1 MHPPLF
7 VGMIKPEARLHILYD
22 ISKELISSFPLDNV
36 LKAAMNALV
45 EHLRLRDGGI
55 VIHGSGGE
63 PWINVRAPIG
73 HDVRSRSLTIEQ
85 ADTINRVI
93 ASGEKHFGKNSVVL
107 PVKVNRKTIG
117 ALWIDFA
124 QKSGDQDETLL
135 AMIAV
140 LIGLTCQRYRE
151 LCSDGGS
158 VAEEQQA
165 GQIPKIGPKP
175 HPTQLDKIDWIVGE
189 SPALKRVL
197 ATAKIVAATN
207 SAVLLR
213 GESGTGKECF
223 ARAIHALSIR
233 KSKAFI
239 KLNCAALSETVLESE
254 LFGHEKGAFTGALL
268 QRAGRFELANGG
280 TLLLDEIGDVSPQF
294 QAKLLR
300 VLQEG
305 EFERL
310 GGTKT
315 LKVDV
320 RVICATNKDLEVAV
334 LRGEFRADL
343 YYRINV
349 VPIILPP
356 LRQRDGDISLL
367 AQVFLEQFNKSNDR
381 NFDFA
386 PSAIGILSKCAFP
399 GNVRELD
406 NCVQRTAT
414 LASSNTIASSDFAC
428 QQDQCS
434 SALLWKDAPDDYPV
448 HSLNPRDTML
458 GGLGANAG
466 TPSGSAAT
474 IEAPGLTE
482 RDRLIKAMVKAGWVQ
497 AKAARILG
505 KTPRQ
510 VGYALRRFG
519 IDVIKE

>member
-1 MHPPLF
+1 MT
-7 VGMIKPEARLHILYD
+7 KTDERTRLLSEIASD
-22 ISKELISSFPLDNV
+22 LISFSPLEIA
-36 LKAAMNALV
+36 LKVVMNTLDR
-45 EHLRLRDGGI
+45 HLPMRDGVI
-55 VIHGSGGE
+55 VIYGAGRE
-63 PWINVRAPIG
+63 PKLTVWHADG
-73 HDVRSRSLTIEQ
+73 HDVRSRSLTVEQ
-85 ADTINRVI
+85 SDAIDCAF
-93 ASGEKHFGKNSVVL
+93 ASGEPHF
-107 PVKVNRKTIG
+107 VKKTVALGFKMKGEAIG
-117 ALWIDFA
+117 ALWIDRTFQGSA
-124 QKSGDQDETLL
+124 VAGEAALMKH
-135 AMIAV
+135 IAN
-140 LIGLTCQRYRE
+140 LIAKASHRE
-151 LCSDGGS
+151 LCSGGGS
-158 VAEEQQA
+158 EPDEPQA
-165 GQIPKIGPKP
+165 GQIPKIKP
-175 HPTQLDKIDWIVGE
+175 MRHSTQPDKIDWIVGK
-189 SPALKRVL
+189 SPAIKRVL
-197 ATAKIVAATN
+197 ATTRIVAATN

-223 ARAIHALSIR
+223 ARAIHELSIR

-320 RVICATNKDLEVAV
+320 RIICATNKNLEVAV

-356 LRQRDGDISLL
+356 LRQRDGDIQLL
-367 AQVFLEQFNKSNDR
+367 AQVFLDQFNEANDR
-381 NFDFA
+381 DFAFA
-386 PSAIGILSKCAFP
+386 PSAIDILSKCAFP

-414 LASSNTIASSDFAC
+414 LASSNTITSSDFAC
-428 QQDQCS
+428 QQDQCF
-434 SALLWKDAPDDYPV
+434 SALLWKADGDGIGNDAM
-448 HSLNPRDTML
+448 HSLNPRDTIL

-466 TPSGSAAT
+466 TPSGATAT

-482 RDRLIKAMVKAGWVQ
+482 RDRLINAMEKAGWVQ

-519 IDVIKE
+519 IDVVKE

>member
-1 MHPPLF
+1 MT
-7 VGMIKPEARLHILYD
+7 KTDERTRLLSEIASD
-22 ISKELISSFPLDNV
+22 LISFSPLEIA
-36 LKAAMNALV
+36 LKVVMNTLDR
-45 EHLRLRDGGI
+45 HLPMRDGVI
-55 VIHGSGGE
+55 VIYGAGRE
-63 PWINVRAPIG
+63 PKLTVWHADG
-73 HDVRSRSLTIEQ
+73 HDVRSRSLTVEQ
-85 ADTINRVI
+85 SDAIDCAF
-93 ASGEKHFGKNSVVL
+93 ASGEPHF
-107 PVKVNRKTIG
+107 VKKTVALGFKMKGEAIG
-117 ALWIDFA
+117 ALWIDRTFQGSA
-124 QKSGDQDETLL
+124 VAGETAL
-135 AMIAV
+135 MKHIAN
-140 LIGLTCQRYRE
+140 LIAKASHRE
-151 LCSDGGS
+151 LCSGGGS
-158 VAEEQQA
+158 EPDEPQA
-165 GQIPKIGPKP
+165 GQIPKIKP
-175 HPTQLDKIDWIVGE
+175 MRHSTQPDKIDWIVGD

-197 ATAKIVAATN
+197 ATTRIVAATN

-223 ARAIHALSIR
+223 ARAIHELSKR

-320 RVICATNKDLEVAV
+320 RVICATNKNLEVAV

-367 AQVFLEQFNKSNDR
+367 AQKFLEQFNKANDR

-386 PSAIGILSKCAFP
+386 PSAIDTLSKCAFP

-414 LASSNTIASSDFAC
+414 FASANTIASSDFAC
-428 QQDQCS
+428 QQGQCS
-434 SALLWKDAPDDYPV
+434 SALLWKDARDGIDNDAV
-448 HSLNPRDTML
+448 HSLNPQDTMSS
-458 GGLGANAG
+458 GLGPYAG
-466 TPSGSAAT
+466 TPSGAT
-474 IEAPGLTE
+474 ATMEAPGLTE
-482 RDRLIKAMVKAGWVQ
+482 RDRLINAMERAGWVQ

-510 VGYALRRFG
+510 VAYALRRHR
-519 IDVIKE
+519 IDVKKE

>member
-1 MHPPLF
+1 MT
-7 VGMIKPEARLHILYD
+7 KPDERIRLLSEIASD
-22 ISKELISSFPLDNV
+22 LISSPLEIA
-36 LKAAMNALV
+36 LKVVMNTLDR
-45 EHLRLRDGGI
+45 HLPMRDGVI
-55 VIHGSGGE
+55 VIYGTGRE
-63 PWINVRAPIG
+63 PKLTVWHADG
-73 HDVRSRSLTIEQ
+73 HDVRSRSLTVEQ
-85 ADTINRVI
+85 SDAIDCAF
-93 ASGEKHFGKNSVVL
+93 ASGEPHF
-107 PVKVNRKTIG
+107 VKKTVALGFKMKGEAIG
-117 ALWIDFA
+117 ALWIDRTFYGSA
-124 QKSGDQDETLL
+124 VAGETAL
-135 AMIAV
+135 MKHIAN
-140 LIGLTCQRYRE
+140 LIAKASRRE
-151 LCSDGGS
+151 LCSGGGS
-158 VAEEQQA
+158 VPEEQQA
-165 GQIPKIGPKP
+165 GQIPKIKPKS
-175 HPTQLDKIDWIVGE
+175 HPTQVAKIDWIVGK

-197 ATAKIVAATN
+197 ATTEIVAATN
-207 SAVLLR
+207 AAVLLR

-223 ARAIHALSIR
+223 ARAIHALSMR

-320 RVICATNKDLEVAV
+320 RVICATNKNLEVAV

-349 VPIILPP
+349 VPIVLPP
-356 LRQRDGDISLL
+356 LRQRDGDILLL
-367 AQVFLEQFNKSNDR
+367 AQVFLEKFNKANDR
-381 NFDFA
+381 NFCFT
-386 PSAIGILSKCAFP
+386 PSAKDVLSKCAFP

-428 QQDQCS
+428 QQGQCS
-434 SALLWKDAPDDYPV
+434 SALLWNDARDGIGNDAV
-448 HSLNPRDTML
+448 HRLNPRDATL

-466 TPSGSAAT
+466 TITGSAAT
-474 IEAPGLTE
+474 VEAPGLTE
-482 RDRLIKAMVKAGWVQ
+482 RDRLINAMVKAGWVQ

-519 IDVIKE
+519 IDVKKE

>member
-1 MHPPLF
+1 MNE
-7 VGMIKPEARLHILYD
+7 PETRLHILYD
-22 ISKELISSFPLDNV
+22 ISKELFSSFPLDNV
-36 LKAAMNALV
+36 LKAAMNALA
-45 EHLRLRDGGI
+45 EHLLMRDAGI
-55 VIHGSGGE
+55 VIYGDEGE
-63 PWINVRAPIG
+63 PRITVWAPTA
-73 HDVRSRSLTIEQ
+73 HDVHSRSLTIEQ
-85 ADTINRVI
+85 AHAIDRVV
-93 ASGEKHFGKNSVVL
+93 ASGETHFGKKSFIF
-107 PVKVNRKTIG
+107 PVKVNRKAIG
-117 ALWIDFA
+117 ALWIDRA
-124 QKSGDQDETLL
+124 YIGDAEEDQKNLL
-135 AMIAV
+135 KMIAY
-140 LIGLTCQRYRE
+140 LIGLTCQRYR
-151 LCSDGGS
+151 CRDDAS
-158 VAEEQQA
+158 VTEEQPA
-165 GQIPKIGPKP
+165 GRVPNIKPKP
-175 HPTQLDKIDWIVGE
+175 HLTQFGKVDWIVGE
-189 SPALKRVL
+189 SPAIKKVFE
-197 ATAKIVAATN
+197 TTEIVAATN
-207 SAVLLR
+207 SSVLLR
-213 GESGTGKECF
+213 GETGTGKECF
-223 ARAIHALSIR
+223 AKAIHALSIR
-233 KSKAFI
+233 KNKPFV

-280 TLLLDEIGDVSPQF
+280 TLLLDEIGEISPTF

-320 RVICATNKDLEVAV
+320 RVICATNKDLEGAV

-386 PSAIGILSKCAFP
+386 PSAIDILSKCAFP

-434 SALLWKDAPDDYPV
+434 SALLWKDPRDGNGNGPV
-448 HSLNPRDTML
+448 HSLNPRDATL
-458 GGLGANAG
+458 GGLGGNAV
-466 TPSGSAAT
+466 TLSGSAAT
-474 IEAPGLTE
+474 MEAPGLTE
-482 RDRLIKAMVKAGWVQ
+482 RDRLINAMVKGGWVQ

>member
-1 MHPPLF
+1 MTNTDERTWLLSE
-7 VGMIKPEARLHILYD
+7 IASD
-22 ISKELISSFPLDNV
+22 LISCSPLEIA
-36 LKAAMNALV
+36 LKVVMNTLGR
-45 EHLRLRDGGI
+45 HLPMRDGVI
-55 VIHGSGGE
+55 VIYGAGRE
-63 PWINVRAPIG
+63 PRLTVWHADG
-73 HDVRSRSLTIEQ
+73 HDVRSRSLTVEQ
-85 ADTINRVI
+85 SEAIDCAFASREPHFVKKTI
-93 ASGEKHFGKNSVVL
+93 ALGFKMKGEE
-107 PVKVNRKTIG
+107 IG
-117 ALWIDFA
+117 ALWIDRTFQGSA
-124 QKSGDQDETLL
+124 VAGERALMKH
-135 AMIAV
+135 IAK
-140 LIGLTCQRYRE
+140 LIAKASRRE
-151 LCSDGGS
+151 LCSGGGS
-158 VAEEQQA
+158 EPDEPQA
-165 GQIPKIGPKP
+165 GQIPKIKPKS
-175 HPTQLDKIDWIVGE
+175 HPTQIDKIDWIVGE

-197 ATAKIVAATN
+197 ATTKIVAGTN

-320 RVICATNKDLEVAV
+320 RVICATNKDLEGAV

-367 AQVFLEQFNKSNDR
+367 AQVFLEQFNKANDR

-386 PSAIGILSKCAFP
+386 PSAIDILSKCAFP

-428 QQDQCS
+428 QQAQCS
-434 SALLWKDAPDDYPV
+434 SALLWKDGRDGIGDDYPV

-458 GGLGANAG
+458 GGLRANAG

-482 RDRLIKAMVKAGWVQ
+482 RDRLIKAMVKAGGVQ

-510 VGYALRRFG
+510 VGYALRRHR
-519 IDVIKE
+519 IDVTKY

>member
-1 MHPPLF
+1 MTNAD
-7 VGMIKPEARLHILYD
+7 ERTRLLSEIASD
-22 ISKELISSFPLDNV
+22 LISLTPLETA
-36 LKAAMNALV
+36 LKVVMNTLDR
-45 EHLRLRDGGI
+45 HLPMRDGVF
-55 VIHGSGGE
+55 VIYGAGRE
-63 PWINVRAPIG
+63 PRLTVWHADS
-73 HDVRSRSLTIEQ
+73 HDVRSRSLTVEQ
-85 ADTINRVI
+85 SDAIDCAL
-93 ASGEKHFGKNSVVL
+93 ASGEPHF
-107 PVKVNRKTIG
+107 VKKTVALGFKMKGEAIG
-117 ALWIDFA
+117 ALWIDRTFQGSA
-124 QKSGDQDETLL
+124 VAGEMALMKH
-135 AMIAV
+135 IAK
-140 LIGLTCQRYRE
+140 LIAKASQRE
-151 LCSDGGS
+151 LCSGGGS
-158 VAEEQQA
+158 EPDEPQA
-165 GQIPKIGPKP
+165 GQIPKIKP
-175 HPTQLDKIDWIVGE
+175 RPHTQHDKIDWIVGE
-189 SPALKRVL
+189 SPAIKKVL
-197 ATAKIVAATN
+197 ETTKIAAATN

-213 GESGTGKECF
+213 GETGTGKECF

-233 KSKAFI
+233 KSKPFI

-320 RVICATNKDLEVAV
+320 RVICATNKDLEAAV

-367 AQVFLEQFNKSNDR
+367 AQVFLEQFNKANDR

-386 PSAIGILSKCAFP
+386 PSAIDILSKCAFP

-414 LASSNTIASSDFAC
+414 LARSNTIASSDFAC

-434 SALLWKDAPDDYPV
+434 SALLWKDARDGIGNDAV
-448 HSLNPRDTML
+448 HSLNPRDTTL

-466 TPSGSAAT
+466 TLRGSAAT
-474 IEAPGLTE
+474 MEAPGLTE
-482 RDRLIKAMVKAGWVQ
+482 RDRLINAMVKAGWVQ

-519 IDVIKE
+519 IDVMKE

>member
-1 MHPPLF
+1 MT
-7 VGMIKPEARLHILYD
+7 KPDERIRLLSEIAGD
-22 ISKELISSFPLDNV
+22 LISSPLEIA
-36 LKAAMNALV
+36 LKVVMNTLDK
-45 EHLRLRDGGI
+45 HLPMRDGVI
-55 VIHGSGGE
+55 VIYGTGRE
-63 PWINVRAPIG
+63 PKLTVWHADG
-73 HDVRSRSLTIEQ
+73 HDVRSRSLTVEQ
-85 ADTINRVI
+85 SDAINCAF
-93 ASGEKHFGKNSVVL
+93 ASGEPHFVKNTVAL
-107 PVKVNRKTIG
+107 GFKMKGEAIG
-117 ALWIDFA
+117 ALWIDRTFYGSA
-124 QKSGDQDETLL
+124 VAGETAL
-135 AMIAV
+135 MKHIAN
-140 LIGLTCQRYRE
+140 LIAKASRRE
-151 LCSDGGS
+151 LCSGGGS
-158 VAEEQQA
+158 VPEERQA
-165 GQIPKIGPKP
+165 GQIPKIKPKS
-175 HPTQLDKIDWIVGE
+175 HPTQVAEIDWIVGE

-197 ATAKIVAATN
+197 ATTEIVAATN
-207 SAVLLR
+207 AAVLLR

-320 RVICATNKDLEVAV
+320 RVICATNKNLEVAV

-349 VPIILPP
+349 VPIVLPP
-356 LRQRDGDISLL
+356 LRQRDGDILLL
-367 AQVFLEQFNKSNDR
+367 AQVFLEKFNKANDR
-381 NFDFA
+381 NFCFT
-386 PSAIGILSKCAFP
+386 PSAKDVLSKCAFP

-428 QQDQCS
+428 QQGQCS
-434 SALLWKDAPDDYPV
+434 SALLWNDARDVIDNDAV
-448 HSLNPRDTML
+448 HSLNPRDTMSS
-458 GGLGANAG
+458 GLGPYAS
-466 TPSGSAAT
+466 SGAT
-474 IEAPGLTE
+474 ATMEAPGLTE
-482 RDRLIKAMVKAGWVQ
+482 RDRLINAMVKAGWVQ

-510 VGYALRRFG
+510 VGYALRRFR
-519 IDVIKE
+519 IDVKKE

>member
-1 MHPPLF
+1 MTKTDERIRLLSEIASDLIPFSPLEIALK
-7 VGMIKPEARLHILYD
+7 VVMNT
-22 ISKELISSFPLDNV
+22 LDR
-36 LKAAMNALV
+36 
-45 EHLRLRDGGI
+45 HLPMREGVI
-55 VIHGSGGE
+55 VIYGAGRE
-63 PWINVRAPIG
+63 PRLTVWHAEG
-73 HDVRSRSLTIEQ
+73 QDVRSRSLTVEQ
-85 ADTINRVI
+85 SDAIDCAF
-93 ASGEKHFGKNSVVL
+93 ASGEPHF
-107 PVKVNRKTIG
+107 VKKTVALGLKVKGEAIG
-117 ALWIDFA
+117 ALWIDRTFQGSA
-124 QKSGDQDETLL
+124 VAGETAL
-135 AMIAV
+135 MKHIAN
-140 LIGLTCQRYRE
+140 LIAKAIHRE
-151 LCSDGGS
+151 LCSGGGS
-158 VAEEQQA
+158 ESDEPQA
-165 GQIPKIGPKP
+165 GQIPKIKP
-175 HPTQLDKIDWIVGE
+175 MRHSAQPDKIDWIVGE

-197 ATAKIVAATN
+197 TTTKIVAATN

-254 LFGHEKGAFTGALL
+254 LFGHEKGAYTGALF

-320 RVICATNKDLEVAV
+320 RVICATNKNLEVAV

-349 VPIILPP
+349 VPIVLPP

-367 AQVFLEQFNKSNDR
+367 AQVFLEQFNKANDR

-386 PSAIGILSKCAFP
+386 PSAIDILSKCAFP

-428 QQDQCS
+428 QQGQCS
-434 SALLWKDAPDDYPV
+434 SALLWKDARDGLDNDAV
-448 HSLNPRDTML
+448 HSLNQQDTML
-458 GGLGANAG
+458 SGLGPYAG
-466 TPSGSAAT
+466 APSGAT
-474 IEAPGLTE
+474 ATMEAPGLTE
-482 RDRLIKAMVKAGWVQ
+482 RDRLINAMVKAGWVQ

-510 VGYALRRFG
+510 VGYALRRFR
-519 IDVIKE
+519 IDVKKE

>member
-1 MHPPLF
+1 MT
-7 VGMIKPEARLHILYD
+7 KPDERIRLLSEIASD
-22 ISKELISSFPLDNV
+22 LISSPLEIA
-36 LKAAMNALV
+36 LKVVMNTLDR
-45 EHLRLRDGGI
+45 HLPMRDGVI
-55 VIHGSGGE
+55 VIYGTGRE
-63 PWINVRAPIG
+63 PKLTVWHADG
-73 HDVRSRSLTIEQ
+73 HDVRSRSLTVEQ
-85 ADTINRVI
+85 SDAIDCAF
-93 ASGEKHFGKNSVVL
+93 ASGEPHF
-107 PVKVNRKTIG
+107 VKKTVALGFKMKGEAIG
-117 ALWIDFA
+117 ALWIDRTFYGSA
-124 QKSGDQDETLL
+124 VAGETALL
-135 AMIAV
+135 KHIAN
-140 LIGLTCQRYRE
+140 LIAKASRRE
-151 LCSDGGS
+151 LCSGGGS
-158 VAEEQQA
+158 VPEEQQA
-165 GQIPKIGPKP
+165 GQIPKIKPKS
-175 HPTQLDKIDWIVGE
+175 HPTQVAKIDWIVGE

-197 ATAKIVAATN
+197 ATTEIVAATN
-207 SAVLLR
+207 AAVLLR

-320 RVICATNKDLEVAV
+320 RVICATNKNLEVAV

-367 AQVFLEQFNKSNDR
+367 AKVFLEQFNKANDR
-381 NFDFA
+381 DLDFA
-386 PSAIGILSKCAFP
+386 PSAIDILSKCAFP

-434 SALLWKDAPDDYPV
+434 SALLWKDPRDGNGNGPV
-448 HSLNPRDTML
+448 HSLNPRDASL
-458 GGLGANAG
+458 GGLGVNAV
-466 TPSGSAAT
+466 TLSGSAAT
-474 IEAPGLTE
+474 VEAPGLTE
-482 RDRLIKAMVKAGWVQ
+482 RDRLINAMVKAGWVQ